1 VSSSETAGAHAVAMP
16 MFAQQVADKSCS
28 LVEPRL
34 GWVRSKNSIVDGVC
48 GRIGCIVPPVL
59 ATADK
64 YIETTVEVVSS
75 RASAVQ
81 GSVVSRVAPVQSEL
95 VEIQGL
101 IVVKSLALV
110 DSSESMIDQLIPL
123 PEKAGE
129 KKEQEQHAIVARIAH
144 LPFRAPVRMTCLVR
158 IKANGA
164 VESVVLTSKQ
174 VLGVASEKQA
184 QFIQQM
190 MARAKPLTDRAQS
203 VADAGAARVHARRAS
218 AAKAM
223 EDSRE
228 FIYIQVN
235 NVLVRL
241 RVVEAKDWTLSQGE
255 RGRSNI
261 VAFILAAVQMG
272 HSMGFRVIGQER
284 TSFVFTKLRLPQQ
297 LEDKPATR
305 APQLLGLAMK
315 PIAG

>member
-1 VSSSETAGAHAVAMP
+1 MP
-16 MFAQQVADKSCS
+16 MFAQQVADKSYS

-34 GWVRSKNSIVDGVC
+34 DWARSKSGLVDGVC
-48 GRIGCIVPPVL
+48 GKIGSIVPPVL

-64 YIETTVEVVSS
+64 YIDTTVEVVSS

-81 GSVVSRVAPVQSEL
+81 GSVATRVAGVESKL

-101 IVVKSLALV
+101 IVVRSLTLIE
-110 DSSESMIDQLIPL
+110 SSESMIDQLIPL

-129 KKEQEQHAIVARIAH
+129 EKEQQQRAIVTRIAR
-144 LPFRAPVRMTCLVR
+144 LPFRAPVLMTCLVR

-174 VLGVASEKQA
+174 VLSVTTEKQA
-184 QFIQQM
+184 QFVHQM

-203 VADAGAARVHARRAS
+203 VADAGAARVRARRAS
-218 AAKAM
+218 AGKAI

-228 FIYIQVN
+228 FIYIRVN

-241 RVVEAKDWTLSQGE
+241 HVVEAKDWTLCQGE
-255 RGRSNI
+255 RARSNI
-261 VAFILAAVQMG
+261 VAMILAALQMG
-272 HSMGFRVIGQER
+272 HSMGSRVIGQER
-284 TSFVFTKLRLPQQ
+284 TSFVFSKLRLPQQ
-297 LEDKPATR
+297 LEDKPAVR
-305 APQLLGLAMK
+305 APQLVGPELK

>member
-1 VSSSETAGAHAVAMP
+1 
-16 MFAQQVADKSCS
+16 MFAQQVADKSYS

-34 GWVRSKNSIVDGVC
+34 GWVRSKSSFVDGVC
-48 GRIGCIVPPVL
+48 GKIGTVVPPVL

-64 YIETTVEVVSS
+64 YIDTTVEVVSS
-75 RASAVQ
+75 NASAVQ
-81 GSVVSRVAPVQSEL
+81 GSMASRVAPVQSKL
-95 VEIQGL
+95 VEIQG
-101 IVVKSLALV
+101 VVVIKSLSLV
-110 DSSESMIDQLIPL
+110 ESSETMIDRLISL

-129 KKEQEQHAIVARIAH
+129 KKEQEQHTIVSRIAR
-144 LPFRAPVRMTCLVR
+144 LPFRAPVRMTCVVR

-184 QFIQQM
+184 QFVQQM

-203 VADAGAARVHARRAS
+203 VADAGAARVCARRAS

-223 EDSRE
+223 GDSRE
-228 FIYIQVN
+228 FIYFRVN

-255 RGRSNI
+255 RARSNI
-261 VAFILAAVQMG
+261 VALILAATQVG
-272 HSMGFRVIGQER
+272 HSMGSRVIGQER
-284 TSFVFTKLRLPQQ
+284 TSFVFSKLNLPLQ
-297 LEDKPATR
+297 LEDKPTE
-305 APQLLGLAMK
+305 MK

>member
-1 VSSSETAGAHAVAMP
+1 MP
-16 MFAQQVADKSCS
+16 MFVQQVADKSYS

-34 GWVRSKNSIVDGVC
+34 GWVRSKSTLVDGVC
-48 GRIGCIVPPVL
+48 GKIGSIVPPVL

-64 YIETTVEVVSS
+64 YIDTTAEVVLS

-81 GSVVSRVAPVQSEL
+81 GSVASRVAPVQSKL

-101 IVVKSLALV
+101 IVVKSLTLV

-123 PEKAGE
+123 PEKAGQ
-129 KKEQEQHAIVARIAH
+129 KKEQEQHAIVTRIAR

-174 VLGVASEKQA
+174 VLGVAAEKQA
-184 QFIQQM
+184 QFVQQM
-190 MARAKPLTDRAQS
+190 MARAKPLTDGVQS
-203 VADAGAARVHARRAS
+203 LADAGAARVRARRTS
-218 AAKAM
+218 AAKGI

-228 FIYIQVN
+228 FIYIRVN
-235 NVLVRL
+235 NLLVRL

-255 RGRSNI
+255 RARSNI
-261 VAFILAAVQMG
+261 VALILAAVQIG
-272 HSMGFRVIGQER
+272 HSIGSRVIGQER
-284 TSFVFTKLRLPQQ
+284 TSFVFSKLHMPLQ
-297 LEDKPATR
+297 LEDKPAAR
-305 APQLLGLAMK
+305 APQLLEPAMK